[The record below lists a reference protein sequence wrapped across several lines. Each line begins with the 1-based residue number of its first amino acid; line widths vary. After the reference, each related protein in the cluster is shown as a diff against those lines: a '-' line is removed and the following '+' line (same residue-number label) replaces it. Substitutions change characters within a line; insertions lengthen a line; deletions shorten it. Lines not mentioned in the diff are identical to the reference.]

1 MATYQFV
8 KYAMFLNLL
17 PPALFPPVG
26 EGGPVLR
33 EATLGMLEALETLVE
48 RLVDALD
55 EGTLLLV
62 LRVLLLV
69 VLLGTVDVG
78 EVNALIQIWAEADL
92 LD

>member
-8 KYAMFLNLL
+8 KYAMFLNPL